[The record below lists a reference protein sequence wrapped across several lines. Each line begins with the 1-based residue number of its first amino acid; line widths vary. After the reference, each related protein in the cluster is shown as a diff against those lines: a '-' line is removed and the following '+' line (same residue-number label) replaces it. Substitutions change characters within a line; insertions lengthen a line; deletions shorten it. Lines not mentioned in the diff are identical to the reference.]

1 MTLYKLLTSIDEL
14 TNVSVFVWCSN
25 SSLNLIASGATL
37 DLFRT
42 LSTYLLECD
51 ITNISENE
59 NHVMCTLKAF
69 IARVE

>member
-1 MTLYKLLTSIDEL
+1 MTLYKLLTNIEDL
-14 TNVSVFVWCSN
+14 TEVSVFAWNDNCSI
-25 SSLNLIASGATL
+25 NLIAYGTAL

-59 NHVMCTLKAF
+59 NHVMCILKAF
-69 IARVE
+69 FDRVE

>member
-1 MTLYKLLTSIDEL
+1 MTLYKLLTNIDGL
-14 TNVSVFVWCSN
+14 TEVSVFAWSVNRSMT
-25 SSLNLIASGATL
+25 NLIASGAAL

-69 IARVE
+69 IRVK

>member
-1 MTLYKLLTSIDEL
+1 MTLYKLLTNIYEL
-14 TNVSVFVWCSN
+14 TDVTVFAWSSN
-25 SSLNLIASGATL
+25 RSLNLIASGTAL

-69 IARVE
+69 IDRVE